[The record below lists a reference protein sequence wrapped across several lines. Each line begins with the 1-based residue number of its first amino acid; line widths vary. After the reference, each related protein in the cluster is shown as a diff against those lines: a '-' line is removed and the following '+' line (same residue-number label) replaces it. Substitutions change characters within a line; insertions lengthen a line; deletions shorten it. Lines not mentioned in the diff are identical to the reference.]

1 MINMGTAKTKFG
13 VMEFISIKEG
23 NILRKSLTMVL
34 ALLLAVLM
42 TAPAAAAPEFTLKV
56 NGQVYEGEFEV
67 IEGTTMVPLDWIG
80 GVIGAQ
86 TSVEKEEIKME
97 KEQDILI
104 LAVGSKEAEFNQQQ
118 GIMFQAPAINNDKYM
133 VPLRYV
139 AEGFGEK
146 VEWDPATY
154 EIAVKT
160 GTPTAAGKLLLQ
172 ISEAMVQNNSYK
184 MKADTLM
191 DMDIVADGENRQ
203 MSMSGTVNAS
213 MSQEPLILVMDSN
226 MIIRALLGT
235 DEENPEEMVKTST
248 VINEDGYF
256 LTMSGYEG
264 WIKMDME
271 GIDFNQIME
280 QSGSQD
286 PLQSVM
292 QMAEFGAVIS
302 EKADKTI
309 EGKDYGVINIVMG
322 QDAVGKYIENL
333 LGQTGLL
340 NLGVDPQENP
350 EFESFMQ
357 EMFANMKIDMTYD
370 IVYDKETLLP
380 HNMLLGSTLS
390 MEMDI
395 PANETAGT
403 PAQSMQMKTEQKAS
417 YHMYDYGIAF
427 PVPIIEDYK
436 TMNEWL
442 AEQIPVLPDTE
453 G

>member
-1 MINMGTAKTKFG
+1 
-13 VMEFISIKEG
+13 
-23 NILRKSLTMVL
+23 
-34 ALLLAVLM
+34 
-42 TAPAAAAPEFTLKV
+42 
-56 NGQVYEGEFEV
+56 
-67 IEGTTMVPLDWIG
+67 
-80 GVIGAQ
+80 
-86 TSVEKEEIKME
+86 

-139 AEGFGEK
+139 TEGFGEK
-146 VEWDPATY
+146 VDWDPATY

-160 GTPTAAGKLLLQ
+160 GLPTTAGKLLLQ
-172 ISEAMVQNNSYK
+172 ISEAVVQSNSYK
-184 MKADTLM
+184 IKAETSM
-191 DMDIVADGENRQ
+191 DMDIVADGENQQ

-213 MSQEPLILVMDSN
+213 MSQEPLTLVMDSD
-226 MIIRALLGT
+226 MTVDALLGT
-235 DEENPEEMVKTST
+235 DEEIPKDMLKTSA
-248 VINEDGYF
+248 VLNEDGYF
-256 LTMSGYEG
+256 MTMPGQEG
-264 WIKMDME
+264 WIRLDME
-271 GIDFNQIME
+271 GINFNQIME
-280 QSGSQD
+280 QYGSQD
-286 PLQSVM
+286 PLQSIM
-292 QMAEFGAVIS
+292 QMAEFGAVIT

-309 EGKDYGVINIVMG
+309 DGKDYGVINIVMG
-322 QDAVGKYIENL
+322 QDAAGKYIEDV

-350 EFESFMQ
+350 EFETFMQ
-357 EMFANMKIDMTYD
+357 EMFAGMKIDMTYD

-380 HNMLLGSTLS
+380 HNMSLSSTLS

-442 AEQIPVLPDTE
+442 AEQIPALPDTE

>member
-1 MINMGTAKTKFG
+1 M
-13 VMEFISIKEG
+13 
-23 NILRKSLTMVL
+23 
-34 ALLLAVLM
+34 
-42 TAPAAAAPEFTLKV
+42 
-56 NGQVYEGEFEV
+56 
-67 IEGTTMVPLDWIG
+67 
-80 GVIGAQ
+80 
-86 TSVEKEEIKME
+86 
-97 KEQDILI
+97 
-104 LAVGSKEAEFNQQQ
+104 
-118 GIMFQAPAINNDKYM
+118 
-133 VPLRYV
+133 

-172 ISEAMVQNNSYK
+172 ISEAMVQRNSYK
-184 MKADTLM
+184 MKADTSM

-203 MSMSGTVNAS
+203 MSMSGTVKAS

-226 MIIRALLGT
+226 MTIRALLGT

-350 EFESFMQ
+350 EFETFMQ

-380 HNMLLGSTLS
+380 HNMSLSSTLS